1 MLKFK
6 APAKR
11 PRLRNILRHH
21 SVACTLF
28 TFFSIKERVT
38 RLHVLNRMAQSKVYK
53 HAMEPALRQ
62 ACNQGLAAGDRVWL
76 TLFRTKLYRVM
87 KLNYHDFY
95 RQQSE
100 NLEKLKFDAEIQ
112 KDLTRTLPNLAFY

>member
-1 MLKFK
+1 MSLQHSRSRLTLGKSGGLILTMK

-38 RLHVLNRMAQSKVYK
+38 RLHVLNKMAQSKVYK

-62 ACNQGLAAGDRVWL
+62 ACN
-76 TLFRTKLYRVM
+76 
-87 KLNYHDFY
+87 
-95 RQQSE
+95 
-100 NLEKLKFDAEIQ
+100 
-112 KDLTRTLPNLAFY
+112 